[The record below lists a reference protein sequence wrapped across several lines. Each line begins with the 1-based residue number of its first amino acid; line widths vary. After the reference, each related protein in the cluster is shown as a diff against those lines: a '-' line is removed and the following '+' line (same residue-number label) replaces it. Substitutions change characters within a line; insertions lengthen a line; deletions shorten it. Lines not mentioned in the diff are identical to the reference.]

1 MWEDFNVWLVEWI
14 NTKVMESKGFRGI
27 PFIPVYRY
35 KKAGLSGKSS
45 NNKKNT
51 TKIFKKPYA
60 YDTVISK
67 FYHWIS

>member
-1 MWEDFNVWLVEWI
+1 
-14 NTKVMESKGFRGI
+14 MESKGFRGI

-67 FYHWIS
+67 FYH